1 MDQYQFTK
9 AKIAHWVERIGV
21 DIRPPIESDLDDH
34 RIQSFSKWAR
44 KKYPQLFDRVVVGN
58 QRFEMLKT
66 LEYPGKPA
74 VDLTTFTMTPRGP
87 VFMVPKRIS
96 TVDLEPDLPLINDV
110 FGDCMRQFQK
120 DFPGKRLLRV
130 GKINEYIFDCGQLPS
145 IDLVATRF
153 SRIMVPSDGEL
164 LIRVNR
170 PDSDYNRILTLE
182 PVIGKSQSHPGA
194 PLETIGFGVK
204 VTVDLNNR
212 NLRELTEPEWMTVL
226 NAADTYNREGI
237 YELLNNLEEEIE

>member
-1 MDQYQFTK
+1 MDKYEFSN

-21 DIRPPIESDLDDH
+21 DIRPPIESDLDEVH
-34 RIQSFSKWAR
+34 IQNFAKWAR

-96 TVDLEPDLPLINDV
+96 TVDLEPDLPPINEV

-130 GKINEYIFDCGQLPS
+130 GKIDEYIFDCGQLQS
-145 IDLVATRF
+145 VELLARRF
-153 SRIMVPSDGEL
+153 SRISVPPDGEL

-170 PDSDYNRILTLE
+170 PDNDYNRILTLE
-182 PVIGKSQSHPGA
+182 QVVAKSQSQPNA
-194 PLETIGFGVK
+194 PLETVGFGVK
-204 VTVDLNNR
+204 VTVDVNNR

-226 NAADTYNREGI
+226 NESDIYNREGM
-237 YELLNNLEEEIE
+237 YGFLNNPKDESE

>member
-1 MDQYQFTK
+1 MDKYEFSK

-21 DIRPPIESDLDDH
+21 DIRPPVESDLDEVH
-34 RIQSFSKWAR
+34 IQNFAKWAR

-96 TVDLEPDLPLINDV
+96 TIDLEPDLPLINDV

-130 GKINEYIFDCGQLPS
+130 GKINEYIFDCGQLQS
-145 IDLVATRF
+145 VELLARRF
-153 SRIMVPSDGEL
+153 SRISVPPDGEL

-170 PDSDYNRILTLE
+170 PDNDYNRILTLE
-182 PVIGKSQSHPGA
+182 QVVAKSQSQPGA
-194 PLETIGFGVK
+194 PLETVGFGVK
-204 VTVDLNNR
+204 VTVDVNNR
-212 NLRELTEPEWMTVL
+212 NLRELNEPAWMTVL
-226 NAADTYNREGI
+226 NAADAYNREGI
-237 YELLNNLEEEIE
+237 YDFLNNPKDESE